1 MIQLSKLKMW
11 VHKINQDLSQLVFL
25 TIILLRTGPLVTLR
39 FYHRSFLLWILIPF
53 RLDSMIE
60 WFPVPSSSDTSVGAT
75 TGTSSGT
82 ENQEINL
89 VRTFLVLLNA
99 RSWVSSKI
107 NLFVSFLHKWSV
119 CKCKN
124 SIWSPALKL
133 NSLIETDVNSSEF
146 IQFLVKILQT
156 KNGIKLTFI

>member
-1 MIQLSKLKMW
+1 MIQLSKLKMR
-11 VHKINQDLSQLVFL
+11 VYKINRDLSQLVFL

-60 WFPVPSSSDTSVGAT
+60 WFPVPSSFDSSVGAT
-75 TGTSSGT
+75 TGTRSGT
-82 ENQEINL
+82 ENQEINSIW
-89 VRTFLVLLNA
+89 TFLVLLNA

-107 NLFVSFLHKWSV
+107 NLFFVSFHHKWSV

-124 SIWSPALKL
+124 SFWSPALKL
-133 NSLIETDVNSSEF
+133 NYPDRNRCELFRIYWNF
-146 IQFLVKILQT
+146 WCRLY
-156 KNGIKLTFI
+156 KLK

>member
-39 FYHRSFLLWILIPF
+39 FYHWSFLLWIKFLF
-53 RLDSMIE
+53 RLDSAID
-60 WFPVPSSSDTSVGAT
+60 WFPVPSSFDTNVGAT
-75 TGTSSGT
+75 SGTSSGT

-89 VRTFLVLLNA
+89 IWMFLVLLNA

-107 NLFVSFLHKWSV
+107 NLFFVSFHHKWSV

-133 NSLIETDVNSSEF
+133 NFPDRNRCEF
-146 IQFLVKILQT
+146 F
-156 KNGIKLTFI
+156 